1 MSGVHDPVRG
11 YLARRGAAAHV
22 VAGGLAGLL
31 AGWERFCGEVE
42 RGSELSLDDY
52 LNDLD
57 QRQLSADAWPHATRS
72 EQARER
78 PGLRAADA
86 RFRAATVPREGC
98 VWGPEVA
105 RKHGLTRARAWWTYV
120 VPRSVNG
127 PLLGELG

>member
-22 VAGGLAGLL
+22 VAGGLAGLV

-42 RGSELSLDDY
+42 RGYALGLEDY

-57 QRQLSADAWPHATRS
+57 QRQLIADAWPHATRS
-72 EQARER
+72 EQASLRQ
-78 PGLRAADA
+78 GLRAADA
-86 RFRAATVPREGC
+86 GFRAATVAREGC

-105 RKHGLTRARAWWTYV
+105 RRHGLTRTRAWWTYV
-120 VPRSVNG
+120 VPCSVTG
-127 PLLGELG
+127 PLLDELG